1 MHGRQGCL
9 VACVSMEPSIEQGLE
24 THQTQPDVALKYR
37 THRTHR
43 TLSPEYESQD
53 IMPLHLRQDSLL
65 LMKKEVRLGKTYL
78 TGEDAHQSPVE
89 TVGDLPEHF
98 VTKDSHFTKG
108 TCFGAKRSA
117 L

>member
-1 MHGRQGCL
+1 MTAISPGTTTNHIFFSQ
-9 VACVSMEPSIEQGLE
+9 
-24 THQTQPDVALKYR
+24 KYR

-53 IMPLHLRQDSLL
+53 IMPLHLREDSVL
-65 LMKKEVRLGKTYL
+65 LMKKEVRLVKTYF
-78 TGEDAHQSPVE
+78 TGQDAHQSPVE

-108 TCFGAKRSA
+108 RCFRRKEICSIGDDTED
-117 L
+117 